1 MTVQYHNL
9 NLLTHQRYQGRT
21 HLSRNYDTQALSLSC
36 HWFHTDRDLA
46 SLYSFDSCPALR
58 HTLTSSISTTACAH
72 RHKGSSDALPG
83 AQLESTSP
91 SARPSFPQRPWLAQA
106 SSGGMRACRRARRGQ
121 RRRSPSARIDRAEA
135 AVGRHCSLRSTYCTR
150 QTRHHINGPLEG
162 GTHLAAP
169 TATPA
174 RSINGRS
181 VL

>member
-135 AVGRHCSLRSTYCTR
+135 AVGRHCSPRSTYCTR
-150 QTRHHINGPLEG
+150 QTRHHINGPLAG
-162 GTHLAAP
+162 GTHLATP
-169 TATPA
+169 IATPA
-174 RSINGRS
+174 
-181 VL
+181 